1 MNTNNSSSSNRG
13 CSYSPKKDSNGNV
26 RKYFFGS
33 GSSCGG
39 TGRVE
44 KRDDSRSKSVGDNGN
59 NRSTSTFIMNDLDA
73 TVHSSGSSVSEASF
87 FDASG
92 DVSLY
97 LDEAPKV
104 PQRQRK
110 GRRQGIKH
118 KKPKNTSQSSTN
130 KKKPKKKKKKKKGK
144 DNKMVPSAFGDSFF
158 LVDSKNSYD
167 DRPAI
172 TAPATATQV
181 ATQVKEDDDQE
192 DSGGTTLD
200 QVRNKGRSNDQK
212 KPSSESHLDSVDPEL
227 AMQMVKRLQRKYK
240 ESQREVSRLSK
251 ITKTQK
257 IRVKLYEKEKMLR
270 KQQLELKEQ
279 QKEISERN
287 VTDVSDHLVE
297 QITELMDENNT
308 LLDKMGVEK
317 VQAGIK
323 LKQKDEELRFLQEE
337 LKCMRSEK
345 GERDYGGSCSG
356 STTSGC
362 SILTTKDNNS
372 KLKIWKQKKAI
383 DDKTHRKQMKALN
396 DRVLSLQV
404 SNDKLNH
411 ALGNKTLTIHED
423 DDDEIR
429 RAKEVAQA
437 VSDYGITR
445 AKTASMAKDKMYNAL
460 LRRSASDESSLPS
473 LGLSSFT
480 SKNNDTTNRNGTR
493 NVTWRERRLNFNL
506 KITKRQRG
514 ENGGKGVAALATPIP
529 DDNVF
534 RRLSETTKPV
544 LVVVN

>member
-1 MNTNNSSSSNRG
+1 MRHNTI
-13 CSYSPKKDSNGNV
+13 KKI
-26 RKYFFGS
+26 
-33 GSSCGG
+33 
-39 TGRVE
+39 VE
-44 KRDDSRSKSVGDNGN
+44 VLLLIKS
-59 NRSTSTFIMNDLDA
+59 
-73 TVHSSGSSVSEASF
+73 E
-87 FDASG
+87 
-92 DVSLY
+92 
-97 LDEAPKV
+97 
-104 PQRQRK
+104 
-110 GRRQGIKH
+110 
-118 KKPKNTSQSSTN
+118 
-130 KKKPKKKKKKKKGK
+130 
-144 DNKMVPSAFGDSFF
+144 
-158 LVDSKNSYD
+158 
-167 DRPAI
+167 
-172 TAPATATQV
+172 
-181 ATQVKEDDDQE
+181 
-192 DSGGTTLD
+192 
-200 QVRNKGRSNDQK
+200 NKGRSNDQK

-396 DRVLSLQV
+396 DRVVSLQV

-411 ALGNKTLTIHED
+411 ALGNKSLTIHED

-506 KITKRQRG
+506 KITKRQR